1 MAHGKVYPV
10 IPQHIYCR
18 SPPVQSP
25 SVHISSTFA
34 KINSHNHKKCC
45 SKRLVFQKLPN
56 QNSSA
61 PNLKFLLG
69 TETMGI
75 ASGGGGWTAGI
86 PNYKL
91 WSKIGNLLLEALI
104 NEGYGNIYHKITKS
118 SDLYSHGFRFLEF
131 LQELHGGNTAI
142 SSDCSIFTIQS
153 NGASIQKLMEEIRL
167 TS

>member
-1 MAHGKVYPV
+1 MAHGKVYLV

-34 KINSHNHKKCC
+34 KINSHNRKKCC

-104 NEGYGNIYHKITKS
+104 NEGYGNIYHRITKS
-118 SDLYSHGFRFLEF
+118 SDLYSHGFRFF
-131 LQELHGGNTAI
+131 LNFCKNYT
-142 SSDCSIFTIQS
+142 
-153 NGASIQKLMEEIRL
+153 EEIPPFHPTAPFSQFNLMGPQFRN
-167 TS
+167 